1 MDYDLSNPCLTYD
14 TLMKKNLTKIY
25 DDSYPIPK
33 S

>member
-14 TLMKKNLTKIY
+14 TLLKKNLTKIY
-25 DDSYPIPK
+25 DSYPIPK